1 MTRHRQQPVLRT
13 ARAFWPI
20 LIGLIAVV
28 VIMAVSTYRGG
39 LDRAA
44 WDPADRWKGDANSA
58 LARAQEADLPV
69 LMVFSQ
75 PGCPPCIRLKKDVLG
90 SEQFLAKV
98 DGRAVLADVDVTA
111 DREGHAL
118 FRRFGFNSTPSIALT
133 DARGGLIAIY
143 PWGRDAPGLDKWL
156 GSQLESAENP
166 PTTQPVGLQ

>member
-20 LIGLIAVV
+20 LIGLIAVG

-44 WDPADRWKGDANSA
+44 WDPADRWQGDANSA

-75 PGCPPCIRLKKDVLG
+75 PGCPPCIRLKKDMLMKAG
-90 SEQFLAKV
+90 IYEQTDRGDCFHIKIKLAGYPKNKQTAIDALREV
-98 DGRAVLADVDVTA
+98 YKKYGMEDAV
-111 DREGHAL
+111 
-118 FRRFGFNSTPSIALT
+118 
-133 DARGGLIAIY
+133 
-143 PWGRDAPGLDKWL
+143 
-156 GSQLESAENP
+156 
-166 PTTQPVGLQ
+166 